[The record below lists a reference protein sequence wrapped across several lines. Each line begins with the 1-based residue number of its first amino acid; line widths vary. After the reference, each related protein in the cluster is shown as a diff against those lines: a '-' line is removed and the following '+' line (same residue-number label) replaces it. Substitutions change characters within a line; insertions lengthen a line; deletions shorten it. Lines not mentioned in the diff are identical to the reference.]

1 MRSEIFGI
9 TISAINETLP
19 LLTSVS
25 SLFSNYFNLI
35 FEGRE
40 FNFHN
45 MPNNLKTDI
54 EISVLVYL

>member
-1 MRSEIFGI
+1 MRSEIFGV

-19 LLTSVS
+19 LLTSIS
-25 SLFSNYFNLI
+25 SLFSKLSQSL

-54 EISVLVYL
+54 EISVVVYL